1 MTQTV
6 SIEEALIYVMVSM
19 SAADRMMTDSELL
32 KIGEEVQ
39 TLPVFADFEE
49 GRLIQ
54 ISRDCTE
61 LLSEGGID
69 AVLKVVHESLPERLY
84 ETAYA
89 LAIEVAAADLQVE
102 QDELQFLL
110 LLRDELEL
118 DRLHVG
124 AIEHSALCPLPEEIE
139 LGPAGQIHPHPP
151 RDFATIP
158 MVAL

>member
-1 MTQTV
+1 MTKIV
-6 SIEEALIYVMVSM
+6 SPEEALIYVMVST
-19 SAADRMMTDSELL
+19 SAADRTMTDSELM

-39 TLPVFADFEE
+39 TLPVFSDFDHE
-49 GRLIQ
+49 RLVTV
-54 ISRDCTE
+54 SRDCSD
-61 LLSEGGID
+61 LLAEGGVD
-69 AVLKVVHESLPERLY
+69 LVLKVVRASLPIKLR

-124 AIEHSALCPLPEEIE
+124 AIEHSARVRYRRI
-139 LGPAGQIHPHPP
+139 
-151 RDFATIP
+151 
-158 MVAL
+158 

>member
-6 SIEEALIYVMVSM
+6 SPEEALIYVMVST
-19 SAADRMMTDSELL
+19 SAADRTMTDSELL

-49 GRLIQ
+49 GRLVQ
-54 ISRDCTE
+54 VARDCSE
-61 LLSEGGID
+61 LLADGGVD
-69 AVLKVVHESLPERLY
+69 LVLQVVHASLPEKLR

-89 LAIEVAAADLQVE
+89 LAVEVAAADLQVE

-110 LLRDELEL
+110 MLRDELEL

-124 AIEHSALCPLPEEIE
+124 AIEHSA
-139 LGPAGQIHPHPP
+139 
-151 RDFATIP
+151 R
-158 MVAL
+158 VRYRKK

>member
-1 MTQTV
+1 MIKKV
-6 SIEEALIYVMVSM
+6 SAEEALIYVMVSM
-19 SAADRMMTDSELL
+19 SAADRTMTDSELL

-49 GRLIQ
+49 ARLVQ
-54 ISRDCTE
+54 VSRDCSE
-61 LLSEGGID
+61 LLANGGVD
-69 AVLKVVHESLPERLY
+69 LVLQVVRASLPEKLY

-110 LLRDELEL
+110 MLRDELEL

-124 AIEHSALCPLPEEIE
+124 AIEHSARVRYRKI
-139 LGPAGQIHPHPP
+139 
-151 RDFATIP
+151 
-158 MVAL
+158 